1 MSDPNLF
8 HQAGNFA
15 ADGKIDSTA
24 DHLANQARSP
34 ADRFQFGNALRSSVP
49 LSAHREW
56 VPTSDRQN
64 PIKLLEISS
73 RGRIPELIPLRYGR
87 MLGSPFTF
95 LRGSALIMA
104 VDLAATPTTGIKVQA
119 CGDCHLLNFG
129 GFATPERHLIF
140 DLNDFDE
147 TLRAPWE
154 WDVKRL
160 VTSIVVA
167 GKDIRLTDR
176 DCYEAALAAIRG
188 YRLSI
193 AEYGQMRTLDVWYAR
208 FDAQMLIDHAPD
220 TETQQYWL
228 QMANKAYTRTLEQAF
243 GQLTEVV
250 NGQRRFIDTPPKIYH
265 LPNHD
270 EYLKEI
276 EVLFEQYRDTLQYDR
291 QFLLDRYRLV
301 DVAIKV
307 VGVGSVGTHCGV
319 ALLLADDND
328 PLILQYKEAR
338 PSVLEP
344 YVGNNTYSHNGQRI
358 VNGQRLMQAA
368 SDIFLGWTSNKLGQD
383 FYFRQLRDMKS
394 SIKLKGMSAKSLTDY
409 AKICGSALARAHA
422 RSGDPA
428 QISGYLGT
436 NDTFDKAIADF
447 AVTYAYQVEC
457 DYQVFVTAVQSGR
470 IEVKNG

>member
-1 MSDPNLF
+1 MTITPESNHNNLL
-8 HQAGNFA
+8 
-15 ADGKIDSTA
+15 SSV
-24 DHLANQARSP
+24 LPRSLT
-34 ADRFQFGNALRSSVP
+34 DRLEAGNALRQTVP
-49 LSAHREW
+49 ISAHREW
-56 VPTSDRQN
+56 LHSSDRPN
-64 PIKLLEISS
+64 PIDLLEISS
-73 RGRIPELIPLRYGR
+73 RGRIPELIPIRYGR
-87 MLGSPFTF
+87 MLVSPFTF

-104 VDLAATPTTGIKVQA
+104 VDLATTPTTGIEVQA

-129 GFATPERHLIF
+129 GFATPERNLIF

-160 VTSIVVA
+160 VTSFIAA
-167 GKDIRLTDR
+167 GRDIRLSDG
-176 DCYEAALAAIRG
+176 DCYEAALAAARA
-188 YRLSI
+188 YRLSMV
-193 AEYGQMRTLDVWYAR
+193 EYGQMRTLDVWYAR

-220 TETQQYWL
+220 AETQQHWL
-228 QMANKAYTRTLEQAF
+228 QMTNKAYTRTLDQAF
-243 GQLTEVV
+243 EQLTEVV
-250 NGQRRFIDTPPKIYH
+250 DGQRRFIDTPPLLYH

-276 EVLFEQYRDTLQYDR
+276 GVLFEQYRDTLQYER

-344 YVGNNTYSHNGQRI
+344 YVSNKIYSQNGQRI

-368 SDIFLGWTSNKLGQD
+368 SDIFLGWTSNERGQD

-394 SIKLKGMSAKSLTDY
+394 SIKLKGMSARGLADY
-409 AKICGSALARAHA
+409 AEICGSALARAHA
-422 RSGDPA
+422 RSGDSTL
-428 QISGYLGT
+428 ISGYLGT

-447 AVTYAYQVEC
+447 AVTYAYQVER
-457 DYQVFVTAVQSGR
+457 DYQALVAAVKSGR
-470 IEVKNG
+470 IQTKNG

>member
-1 MSDPNLF
+1 MTKQSNSANLSSS
-8 HQAGNFA
+8 A
-15 ADGKIDSTA
+15 
-24 DHLANQARSP
+24 LPRSL
-34 ADRFQFGNALRSSVP
+34 ADRFELGNALRTRVP

-56 VPTSDRQN
+56 LTTSNRQN
-64 PIKLLEISS
+64 PIELLEISS
-73 RGRIPELIPLRYGR
+73 EGRIPELIPIRYSR
-87 MLGSPFTF
+87 MLVSPFTF

-104 VDLAATPTTGIKVQA
+104 VDLATTPTTGIEVQA

-160 VTSIVVA
+160 VTSVFVS
-167 GKDIRLTDR
+167 GKDMRFSDQ
-176 DCYEAALAAIRG
+176 DSYEAALAAVRA

-193 AEYGQMRTLDVWYAR
+193 TEYGQMRTLDVWYAR
-208 FDAQMLIDHAPD
+208 FDAQTLIDHAPD
-220 TETQQYWL
+220 AETQQHWL
-228 QMANKAYTRTLEQAF
+228 QMANKAYTRTSEQAF
-243 GQLTEVV
+243 EQLTQVV
-250 NGQRRFIDTPPKIYH
+250 NGERRFIDTAPKIYH

-301 DVAIKV
+301 DVAVKV

-319 ALLLADDND
+319 ALLLTDDND

-344 YVGNNTYSHNGQRI
+344 YVSQKVDFNNGQRI
-358 VNGQRLMQAA
+358 VNGQHMMQAA

-394 SIKLKGMSAKSLTDY
+394 SIKLKGMSARGLTDY
-409 AKICGSALARAHA
+409 AEICGSALARAHA

-428 QISGYLGT
+428 LISGYLGT
-436 NDTFDKAIADF
+436 NDIFDRAIADF
-447 AVTYAYQVEC
+447 AVTYAYQVES
-457 DYQVFVTAVQSGR
+457 DYQILVAAVQSGR

>member
-1 MSDPNLF
+1 MTITPEPNC
-8 HQAGNFA
+8 ANA
-15 ADGKIDSTA
+15 NPSSTSVRRS
-24 DHLANQARSP
+24 LAERQE
-34 ADRFQFGNALRSSVP
+34 FGNALRQKLP
-49 LSAHREW
+49 LSAQREW
-56 VPTSDRQN
+56 LPLSNRPD
-64 PIKLLEISS
+64 PIELLKISS
-73 RGRIPELIPLRYGR
+73 QGRIPELIPIRYSR
-87 MLGSPFTF
+87 MLVSPFTF

-104 VDLAATPTTGIKVQA
+104 VDLATTPTTGIQVQA

-129 GFATPERHLIF
+129 GFATPERNLIF

-147 TLRAPWE
+147 TLPAPWE

-160 VTSIVVA
+160 VTSIFVS
-167 GKDIRLTDR
+167 GKDLRLTDE
-176 DCYEAALAAIRG
+176 DCYTAALAAALA
-188 YRLSI
+188 YRLSMT
-193 AEYGQMRTLDVWYAR
+193 EYAQMRTLDVWYAR

-220 TETQQYWL
+220 AETQQHWL
-228 QMANKAYTRTLEQAF
+228 QMTNKAYMRTLDQAF

-250 NGQRRFIDTPPKIYH
+250 GGQRRFIDTPPLLYH
-265 LPNHD
+265 LPNHQ
-270 EYLKEI
+270 EYLEEI
-276 EVLFEQYRDTLQYDR
+276 GVLFEQYRDTLQYDR

-328 PLILQYKEAR
+328 PLLLQYKEAR

-344 YVGNNTYSHNGQRI
+344 YVSHKVDSQNGQRI
-358 VNGQRLMQAA
+358 VNGQRMIQAA
-368 SDIFLGWTSNKLGQD
+368 SDIFLGWTSNQLGQD

-394 SIKLKGMSAKSLTDY
+394 SIKLKGMSSRGLIDY
-409 AKICGSALARAHA
+409 AGICGSALARAHA

-428 QISGYLGT
+428 LISGYLGT

-457 DYQVFVTAVQSGR
+457 DYQALVNAVKSGH